1 MRDPFPLPPGL
12 PEPEDDG
19 ACDHLRGAPVP
30 EVVLDS
36 TANRR
41 VNVAEAA
48 RNRTVLF
55 FYPRT
60 GRPDRPVPPEWD
72 RIPGA
77 RG

>member
-1 MRDPFPLPPGL
+1 MTDLHPLPPGL
-12 PEPEDDG
+12 PEPENDG
-19 ACDHLRGAPVP
+19 ACDHLPGAPVP
-30 EVVLDS
+30 EVVLGS

-41 VNVAEAA
+41 VNVAELA
-48 RNRTVLF
+48 RRRVVLF

-60 GRPDRPVPPEWD
+60 GRPDAPVPPAWD